1 MCFGIWSDTAVKNV
15 FQKLLSA
22 PLLVILVIYQHTAVC
37 ILGVC
42 FKDRQVMDNA
52 GHALGYECV
61 QSVK

>member
-1 MCFGIWSDTAVKNV
+1 MFWDLVQHYGQKC